1 LPEQFFFAFTPFHET
16 ISWLYSQQIQ
26 QDENE
31 FLTRPFTIAELDVV
45 IKEMKNNTAPG
56 PNGFSVEFFKAF
68 WTEIRED
75 IKELLGRLLVS

>member
-1 LPEQFFFAFTPFHET
+1 LPEQIFFAFTPFHET

-26 QDENE
+26 QDEIE

-56 PNGFSVEFFKAF
+56 LDGFSVEFFKAF

-75 IKELLGRLLVS
+75 IKELLDRLLVS

>member
-1 LPEQFFFAFTPFHET
+1 LPEQIFFAFTPFHET

-26 QDENE
+26 QDEIE

-56 PNGFSVEFFKAF
+56 PSGFSVEFFKAF

-75 IKELLGRLLVS
+75 IKELRGRLLVS